1 MEEENIRFNYVLKDG
16 TMHEIEHPSTTI
28 FEAAHELL
36 ESIALGDAKI
46 DPRDVVQITDIPG

>member
-1 MEEENIRFNYVLKDG
+1 MEEENIRFTYVLKDG

-36 ESIALGDAKI
+36 ESIA
-46 DPRDVVQITDIPG
+46 TDIPG